1 MKTTTAFRA
10 LGIGAVCGL
19 RTMTGPASVLS
30 ASKNGWARV
39 LPLLALGELIA
50 DKLPNIPSRTMPPA
64 LAARAVSGGLCG
76 WFLATA
82 DGESGPF
89 GAALGVA
96 GAVAGTFLGSSY
108 RAAAAKAH
116 IPDLIPAL
124 FEDAVAGTAGLALA
138 RRSSG

>member
-1 MKTTTAFRA
+1 MKTTTAFTS

-19 RTMTGPASVLS
+19 RTMTGPASVLQ

-39 LPLLALGELIA
+39 LPLLAVGELIA
-50 DKLPNIPSRTMPPA
+50 DKLPNIPSRTSPPA
-64 LAARAVSGGLCG
+64 LAARAVSGAICG
-76 WFLATA
+76 WLLATA
-82 DGESGPF
+82 DRESGPL
-89 GAALGVA
+89 GATLGIA
-96 GAVAGTFLGSSY
+96 GAVAGSYLGSAY